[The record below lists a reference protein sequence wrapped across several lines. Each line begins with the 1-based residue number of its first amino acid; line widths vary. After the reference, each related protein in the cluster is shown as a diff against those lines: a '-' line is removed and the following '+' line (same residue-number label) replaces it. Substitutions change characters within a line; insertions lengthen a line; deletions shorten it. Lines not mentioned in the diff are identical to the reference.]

1 METLKILESGL
12 LTTVQDLGRYGY
24 QRYGIAVGG
33 VMDAFSAKVANR
45 LVGNKAEDAV
55 LETTLK
61 GVDIAFVADCVF
73 AVTGGKCACS
83 LNGKPLSLW
92 RAYRARTGDVLKMG
106 ICQEGVRNYLAF
118 SGGIDV
124 PLVLN
129 SRSTNLRAN
138 FGGFQGRDIKMHDVL
153 RVFPRYLPDIPL
165 LKFKDELRP
174 AYPKEVRIRVILGQ
188 QSDYFTEKGVKTF
201 FADAYKI
208 TPDTDRI
215 GMRLLGK
222 KVAHK
227 ETADIISD
235 GITFGAI
242 QIIGNGQPV
251 VLMADRQ
258 TTGGYTKIGNVIT
271 ADLHMLAQALQ
282 GTKVRFVRVTVEEA
296 LEALGEFDRLI
307 SDDASYE
314 QIFELPE
321 KPVDPPIY
329 PGLIPVPAGVNGKK
343 YVKKLYRTC
352 ALLRPVTAKYTLTI
366 ADQRFEVEVEK
377 IPD

>member
-1 METLKILESGL
+1 METLKITDSGL

-33 VMDAFSAKVANR
+33 VMDAFSARIANR
-45 LVGNKAEDAV
+45 LVGNAENDAV

-61 GVDIAFVADCVF
+61 GIDFEFTADCIF
-73 AVTGGKCACS
+73 SITGGKCPVTW
-83 LNGKPLSLW
+83 NEKPIELW
-92 RAYRARTGDVLKMG
+92 RSYRAKSGDRIDMG

-124 PLVLN
+124 PVVLK

-153 RVFPRYLPDIPL
+153 RVFPRNLPELTL
-165 LKFKDELRP
+165 LKFREDLRP
-174 AYPKEVRIRVILGQ
+174 RYPKDVRIRVILGQ
-188 QSDYFTEKGVKTF
+188 QSDCFTEKGIRTF
-201 FADAYKI
+201 LDGPYTI

-227 ETADIISD
+227 TSADIISD

-258 TTGGYTKIGNVIT
+258 TAGGYTKIGNVIT
-271 ADLHMLAQALQ
+271 ADLCKLAQALQ
-282 GTKVRFVRVTVEEA
+282 GTKVFFEAVTVEEA
-296 LEALGEFDRLI
+296 LAVLQEQDRVI
-307 SDDASYE
+307 ADEDSYE
-314 QIFELPE
+314 KVFEIPE
-321 KPVDPPIY
+321 KPVEAPIH
-329 PGLIPVPAGVNGKK
+329 PGYIPVPVKGAGAK
-343 YVKKLYRTC
+343 YVKKLYRTA
-352 ALLRPVTAKYTLTI
+352 ALLRPVVSKYSVSIEGETF
-366 ADQRFEVEVEK
+366 AVEVETENT
-377 IPD
+377 

>member
-165 LKFKDELRP
+165 LKFKDELSP
-174 AYPKEVRIRVILGQ
+174 VYPKEVRIRVILGQ

>member
-124 PLVLN
+124 PLVLS

-165 LKFKDELRP
+165 LKFKDDLRP
-174 AYPKEVRIRVILGQ
+174 VYPKEVRIRVILGQ